1 MNALLGYKLGDT
13 IPFVSRISVQEDGSD
28 ITDQLDFSNWKVEC
42 QYKAPDGTV
51 MHDVTDPFVVP
62 GGPLLD
68 CSLPS
73 SVSSTLAPNVEYRVD
88 VRIKDEEGTVRSTA
102 TRKFKLEAA
111 VSETPL

>member
-13 IPFVSRISVQEDGSD
+13 IPFVSRISVQEDGLD
-28 ITDQLDFSNWKVEC
+28 ITDQIDFSNWKVEC

-51 MHDVTDPFVVP
+51 VYDVADPFVVP

-88 VRIKDEEGTVRSTA
+88 VRIKDEKGTVRSTA